1 MGWNKDERYD
11 VKYVQL
17 SDGGNMAKFLEYEGK
32 AFFKEAAI
40 PVPEGY
46 VAKTPEEVIEAAKKI
61 GKPVVVKAQVHAG
74 GRGKAGG
81 VKLAADP
88 EEAGRV
94 AEEILGMEI
103 KNLLVKEVLVEEQLD
118 IAQEFYVG
126 LIINSAQEVRGPVLM
141 FSPEGGV
148 DIESVPEDKIA
159 TLNVDSVKGVMIH
172 DTLNMAV
179 SMGIGG
185 KTLRQIADVALKLYN
200 AFRKLDCRTLEIN
213 PLVLTADGK
222 VLAADCRMEVD
233 DQALFRHPELGIEIG
248 REFLKEPTE
257 FDLIGWSFEA
267 SDFRGTSYVAQMAS
281 PEEVSE
287 GGYVGYHGIGGG
299 AAMLGMDALNK
310 VGLKVADYA
319 DTSGNPTASKVYR
332 TTKLILSQP
341 GIEGYFLAGF
351 MMANQEQWH
360 HAHGLVKALREELPK
375 RPGFPVVLLLCGNK
389 EEESQEILKTGLADL
404 DARIEIYDRERVYD
418 ATFIGKR
425 VRALVDEYRS
435 ERMAKA

>member
-1 MGWNKDERYD
+1 
-11 VKYVQL
+11 
-17 SDGGNMAKFLEYEGK
+17 MAKFLEYQGK
-32 AFFKEAAI
+32 EFYRKAAI
-40 PVPEGY
+40 PVPEGIA
-46 VAKTPEEVIEAAKKI
+46 VKTPEEAVEAATKI

-81 VKLAADP
+81 VKLASNP
-88 EEAGRV
+88 EEAGKY
-94 AEEILGMEI
+94 ASEILGMEI
-103 KNLLVKEVLVEEQLD
+103 KGLLVKEVLVEEQLD

-141 FSPEGGV
+141 FSPEGGM
-148 DIESVPEDKIA
+148 DIESVPEEKIA
-159 TLNVDSVKGVMIH
+159 TLNVDSVKGLMIH
-172 DTLNMAV
+172 DTLDMAV
-179 SMGIGG
+179 SMGITG
-185 KTLRQIADVALKLYN
+185 KPLRQIADISLKLYN
-200 AFRKLDCRTLEIN
+200 MYRKMDCRTLEIN
-213 PLVLTADGK
+213 PLVLTTDGR
-222 VLAADCRMEVD
+222 VIAADCRMEVD
-233 DQALFRHPELGIEIG
+233 DQALYRHPELGIEIG
-248 REFLKEPTE
+248 REFLKEPTDL
-257 FDLIGWSFEA
+257 DLIGWSFEA
-267 SDFRGTSYVAQMAS
+267 SDFRGTSYIAEMAS
-281 PEEVSE
+281 PEEVAK

-360 HAHGLVKALREELPK
+360 HAHGLVKALREEIPK

-389 EEESQEILKTGLADL
+389 EKESQEILKTGLADL

-418 ATFIGKR
+418 AKFIGER
-425 VRALVDEYRS
+425 VRALVEEYRS
-435 ERMAKA
+435 EKASA